1 MKDTGRRI
9 LFMRHGDTGLTG
21 RWVGSSDVA
30 LSAEGAAQI
39 ASLAG
44 RVDVDDFGRILLSPM
59 RRCRQT
65 YSLLALE
72 REGELLDDLREIDF
86 GRWEKRSF
94 SEISAE
100 EPELVRRWL
109 DDWGSFTFP
118 DGERLLDFHRR
129 MAHCMEILQ
138 ASHDNIFVIAHGGV
152 IRNLLCLLLNLSMEN
167 YLLFDVQPGRFC
179 EIRLHSQGGVLTRF
193 NCELP

>member
-1 MKDTGRRI
+1 
-9 LFMRHGDTGLTG
+9 MRHGDTGLTG
-21 RWVGSSDVA
+21 RWVGSSDVD

-44 RVDVDDFGRILLSPM
+44 RVDVDGFERILLSPM

-65 YSLLALE
+65 LSLLALE
-72 REGELLDDLREIDF
+72 REGESLDDLREIDF

-94 SEISAE
+94 PEISAE
-100 EPELVRRWL
+100 EPERVRRWL
-109 DDWGSFTFP
+109 EEGGTFTFP
-118 DGERLLDFHRR
+118 DGERLFDFHRR
-129 MAHCMEILQ
+129 MAHCLEILKGSQ
-138 ASHDNIFVIAHGGV
+138 DNIFVIAHGGV
-152 IRNLLCLLLNLSMEN
+152 IRHLLCLLLNLSVEN

>member
-1 MKDTGRRI
+1 MKDAGRKI

-21 RWVGSSDVA
+21 RWVGSSDVE

-39 ASLAG
+39 AALAG
-44 RVDVDDFGRILLSPM
+44 RVDVDGFSRILLSPM

-65 YSLLALE
+65 LSLLDLD

-100 EPELVRRWL
+100 EPEIVHRWL
-109 DDWGSFTFP
+109 ENWSSFTFP
-118 DGERLLDFHRR
+118 GGERLLDFHRR
-129 MAHCMEILQ
+129 VAHCKEILQ
-138 ASHDNIFVIAHGGV
+138 VSDDDIFVIAHGGV
-152 IRNLLCLLLNLSMEN
+152 IRILLCLLLNLSVEN